1 MHGYSF
7 LKIIQI
13 YLKTSKEIS
22 KSRQFIKYLS
32 SIEEIILSSMAFSND
47 SSLWNDIKLKG
58 ILKYNQI
65 QRILSK
71 TNNSLSPTNNNLSPI
86 INQSPNKINVSKK
99 LFFNSNSTTTTT
111 NQINVSLFSY
121 YFFCFYF

>member
-65 QRILSK
+65 QTILSK

-99 LFFNSNSTTTTT
+99 LFFNSNSTTTT

>member
-99 LFFNSNSTTTTT
+99 LFFNSNSTTTT